1 MKNKPI
7 RTVTLGLTGVA
18 ILCIAIFTFLMLY
31 MQKRSSNTIT
41 EVGSFYM
48 STMSER
54 ITEHFETVMELRLD
68 QVETMTR
75 MISPQDV
82 SYDELKTQ
90 LEELGHVRDFDS
102 LAFYLEDGEFEMIY
116 GNSSALTDP
125 DPFLTSLKN
134 GEKKI
139 AVGTDSEGEKIV
151 LIGVPLRD
159 VIKRNGRQKSI
170 ALVASIPTSYVSET
184 LQLDTEDA
192 LIFSHIIRSDGTY
205 VIRSTDDDHNS
216 YLDRVLEQYET
227 FEGKTAQQY
236 ADEMRQAMKERK
248 EYTTVYK
255 VEEQRRQLLCV
266 SLPYSEWNL
275 VTIMPYGPL
284 DESVNDLSNQWFK
297 LMLSGCGVIL
307 LALILVFSVYIK
319 LIQNQMKDLE
329 KARQTAVQ
337 ATNAK
342 SEFLSNMSHDIR
354 TPMNAIVGMTA
365 IATANI
371 NNPQQVQDCLKK
383 ISLSGRHLLGLI
395 NDILDMSKIESGK
408 MTLHM
413 DQVSL
418 REVMD
423 SIVSIIQP
431 QVKTKK
437 QKFDVFIH
445 DISVENVYCDGVR
458 LNQVILNLLSN
469 AHKFTPTGGTI
480 QVALHEEPSIKGEKY
495 VRIHLHVKDSGIGM
509 TPEFRDK
516 IFESFERAN
525 DMRVQ
530 KTEGSGLGMAITKY
544 IVDAMGGTI
553 GVESEPNQGTEFH
566 VILDLEKAEIKEDDM
581 ILPEWN
587 MLVVDD
593 DEQLGE
599 STVATLKTIGVN
611 AEWAL
616 DGETAI
622 EMLDQ
627 RHSQHRDYQI
637 ILLDWKLPGM
647 DGIST
652 AKEIRKR
659 MGGEIPIL
667 LISAYDWSDVEE
679 DAKEAGINGFISKPL
694 FKSTLFYGLKEYAGL
709 DINASEEPKEETQSK
724 LKGKKILLAEDND
737 LNWEIDEALL
747 GEEGLELDRAE
758 DGQICVEKF
767 KQSSVGYYDAI
778 LMDIRMP
785 NMTGYEAARAIR
797 AMKEREDYNLPII
810 AMTADAFSDDIQ
822 KSLDSG
828 MNAHVAKPIDIKL
841 VLRQLEKFIQ

>member
-68 QVETMTR
+68 QVETMTQ
-75 MISPQDV
+75 MISPQDT
-82 SYDELKTQ
+82 SYDELKNQ

-116 GNSSALTDP
+116 GNSGELTDP
-125 DPFLTSLKN
+125 DPFLASLKN

-139 AVGTDSEGEKIV
+139 AVGTDSAGEKIV
-151 LIGVPLRD
+151 LIGVPLHD
-159 VIKRNGRQKSI
+159 MVARNGQKSI

-184 LQLDTEDA
+184 LQLDKEDA

-216 YLDRVLEQYET
+216 YLDRVLEQYDT

-236 ADEMRQAMKERK
+236 ADEMRQAMKQRK

-284 DESVNDLSNQWFK
+284 DESVNDLSSQWFG
-297 LMLSGCGVIL
+297 LMLGGCGVIL
-307 LALILVFSVYIK
+307 LGLILVFSVYIK
-319 LIQNQMKDLE
+319 LIQKQMKDLE

-371 NNPQQVQDCLKK
+371 NNQQQVQDCLKK

-408 MTLHM
+408 MTLHV

-469 AHKFTPTGGTI
+469 AHKFTPAGGTI
-480 QVALHEEPSIKGEKY
+480 QVSLHEEPSIKGDKY
-495 VRIHLHVKDSGIGM
+495 VRTHLHVKDTGIGM

-553 GVESEPNQGTEFH
+553 EVESEPNQGTEFH
-566 VILDLEKAEIKEDDM
+566 VVLDLERAEIKEEDM

-647 DGIST
+647 DGITT

-679 DAKEAGINGFISKPL
+679 DAKAAGINGFISKPL

-709 DINASEEPKEETQSK
+709 DINAAEEPKEETQSK

-758 DGQICVEKF
+758 DGQICVDKF
-767 KQSSVGYYDAI
+767 KQSPVGYYDAI

-797 AMKEREDYNLPII
+797 AMEEREDHNIPII

-822 KSLDSG
+822 KSLASG